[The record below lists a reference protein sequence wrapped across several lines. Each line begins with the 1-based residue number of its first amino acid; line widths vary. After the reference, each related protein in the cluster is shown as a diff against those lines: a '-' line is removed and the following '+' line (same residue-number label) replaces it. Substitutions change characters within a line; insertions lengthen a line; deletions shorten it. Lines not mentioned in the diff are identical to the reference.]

1 MAEYLICPLVLG
13 GPHTAH
19 IFLTIMGETIMG
31 ETIMGE
37 TFIETIMG
45 HFLGDANKSH

>member
-31 ETIMGE
+31 ET
-37 TFIETIMG
+37 FIETIMG